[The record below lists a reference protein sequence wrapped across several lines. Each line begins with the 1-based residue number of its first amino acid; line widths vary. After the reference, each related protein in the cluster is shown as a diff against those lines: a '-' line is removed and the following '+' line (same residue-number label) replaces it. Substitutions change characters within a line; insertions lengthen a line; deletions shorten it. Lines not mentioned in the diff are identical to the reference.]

1 MDDLKKYCLD
11 ILLEIDRICKKY
23 SIDYYLYAG
32 TLLGAVRHKGFI
44 PWDDDIDVVMF
55 RKDYNRFL
63 DICNKESKVPRYEL
77 QTIETDPYTNNPWAK
92 LHDKNT
98 AFISGFRRE
107 EAMEG
112 VNIDIFP
119 IDNAPDNSIIR
130 KVRGILVDK
139 CNYIYQFRFAREF
152 DECTLKM
159 RIFRKIIACIP
170 PWDEM
175 KFKRKYDKY
184 IQKYNKKNT
193 KYVVYLSNRKY
204 RKKVALR
211 EWFEQKEYMEFEG
224 MEFPVPEGWREIL
237 ISLYG
242 ENYMELPPPEQR
254 VTQHGTKIIDLTR
267 SWREYMGG
275 KENEK
280 V

>member
-63 DICNKESKVPRYEL
+63 DICKKESKGSRYEL

-193 KYVVYLSNRKY
+193 KHVVYLSNRKY
-204 RKKVALR
+204 RKKVALKK
-211 EWFEQKEYMEFEG
+211 WFEEKVYMEFEG
-224 MEFPVPEGWREIL
+224 ILFPVPGGWKEIL
-237 ISLYG
+237 NLLYG
-242 ENYMELPPPEQR
+242 KNYMELPPIEQR
-254 VTQHGTKIIDLTR
+254 VTQHGTKIIDLDR
-267 SWREYMGG
+267 SWRDYIGG
-275 KENEK
+275 NENEE